1 MKYTAAQRTSQT
13 LKTSQLDEMD
23 SQKLLSFTKHCNNR
37 ASHLIA
43 GFLSSQL
50 KQEIFLPTG
59 TYCKKHRTQFRMY

>member
-37 ASHLIA
+37 ASHFIA

-50 KQEIFLPTG
+50 KQEILFTAKNIAHNFG
-59 TYCKKHRTQFRMY
+59 CIE